1 MACPRKEVCRCEE
14 VRHEDTYH
22 AKCWLGCYSP
32 VDIKRICSDIDPSTF
47 HSRFPCKSYEEKRA
61 DERTRTADLLI
72 TSETRGVA
80 VPCRGLQNP
89 HA

>member
-61 DERTRTADLLI
+61 DERTRTADLISL
-72 TSETRGVA
+72 RV
-80 VPCRGLQNP
+80 GLYLS
-89 HA
+89 